1 MIHSFKN
8 DMLNFLFPRYCW
20 ICGDR
25 LSVSEQH
32 LCSRCLI
39 DLPRTNFHL
48 RQDNPMEMLF
58 WGCFNIV
65 HAAAFFYY
73 HQNTPTSEILYL
85 LKYRNCPGI
94 GEYMGEIYAQE
105 ICFSEE
111 SSQCSFFGDI
121 DYIIPLPLNSKKLK
135 FRGYNQCDAICRGLT
150 KVTKIPVLYDVVER
164 TIANS
169 TQTKKS
175 RVERELNVDQI
186 FRLTSMEE
194 KRALLIG
201 KHVLLVDD
209 VCTTGSTLKSFASV
223 FNEIPDIR
231 ISILTLG
238 LASPVF

>member
-1 MIHSFKN
+1 
-8 DMLNFLFPRYCW
+8 MLNFLFPRYCW

-48 RQDNPMEMLF
+48 RQDNPMEILF

-65 HAAAFFYY
+65 HAASFFYY

-105 ICFSEE
+105 IRLSEE
-111 SSQCSFFGDI
+111 NSQCSFFSDI

-135 FRGYNQCDAICRGLT
+135 LRGYNQCDAICRGLT

-175 RVERELNVDQI
+175 RVERELNVEQI
-186 FRLTSMEE
+186 FRLTGMEE

-238 LASPVF
+238 LTSPVF

>member
-1 MIHSFKN
+1 
-8 DMLNFLFPRYCW
+8 MLNFLFPRYCW

-25 LSVSEQH
+25 LSVCEQH

-105 ICFSEE
+105 IRLSEE
-111 SSQCSFFGDI
+111 NSQCSFFSDI

-135 FRGYNQCDAICRGLT
+135 LRGYNQCDAICRGLT

-164 TIANS
+164 VIANS

-175 RVERELNVDQI
+175 RVERELNVEQI
-186 FRLTSMEE
+186 FRLTGMEE

>member
-1 MIHSFKN
+1 
-8 DMLNFLFPRYCW
+8 MLNFLFPRYCW

-105 ICFSEE
+105 IRLSEE
-111 SSQCSFFGDI
+111 NSQCSFFSDI

-135 FRGYNQCDAICRGLT
+135 LRGYNQCDAICRGLT
-150 KVTKIPVLYDVVER
+150 KVTKIPVLYDIVER

-175 RVERELNVDQI
+175 RVERELNVEQI
-186 FRLTSMEE
+186 FRLTGMEE

>member
-1 MIHSFKN
+1 
-8 DMLNFLFPRYCW
+8 MLNFLFPRYCW

-65 HAAAFFYY
+65 HAASFFYY

-105 ICFSEE
+105 IRLSEE
-111 SSQCSFFGDI
+111 NSQCSFFSDI

-135 FRGYNQCDAICRGLT
+135 LRGYNQCDAICRGLT

-164 TIANS
+164 VIANS

-175 RVERELNVDQI
+175 RVERELNVEQI
-186 FRLTSMEE
+186 FRLTGMEE

>member
-1 MIHSFKN
+1 
-8 DMLNFLFPRYCW
+8 MLNFLFPRYCW

-85 LKYRNCPGI
+85 LKYKNCPGI

-105 ICFSEE
+105 IRLSEE
-111 SSQCSFFGDI
+111 NSQCLFFSDI

-135 FRGYNQCDAICRGLT
+135 LRGYNQCDAICRGLT

-164 TIANS
+164 VIANS

-175 RVERELNVDQI
+175 RVERELNVEQI
-186 FRLTSMEE
+186 FRLTGMEE

>member
-1 MIHSFKN
+1 
-8 DMLNFLFPRYCW
+8 MLNFLFPRYCW

-105 ICFSEE
+105 IRLSEE
-111 SSQCSFFGDI
+111 NSQCSFFSDI

-135 FRGYNQCDAICRGLT
+135 LRGYNQCDAICRGLT

-164 TIANS
+164 VIANS

-175 RVERELNVDQI
+175 RVERELNVEQI
-186 FRLTSMEE
+186 FRLTGMEE

>member
-1 MIHSFKN
+1 MMHSFKN

-105 ICFSEE
+105 IRLSEE
-111 SSQCSFFGDI
+111 NSQCSFFSDI

-135 FRGYNQCDAICRGLT
+135 LRGYNQCDAICRGLT

-164 TIANS
+164 VIANS

-175 RVERELNVDQI
+175 RVERELNVEQI
-186 FRLTSMEE
+186 FRLTGMEE

>member
-1 MIHSFKN
+1 
-8 DMLNFLFPRYCW
+8 MLNFLFPRYCW

-85 LKYRNCPGI
+85 LKYKNCPGI

-105 ICFSEE
+105 IRLSEE
-111 SSQCSFFGDI
+111 NSQCLFFSDI

-135 FRGYNQCDAICRGLT
+135 LRGYNQCDAICRGLT

-175 RVERELNVDQI
+175 RVERELNVEQI
-186 FRLTSMEE
+186 FRLTGMEE

>member
-1 MIHSFKN
+1 
-8 DMLNFLFPRYCW
+8 MLNFLFPRYCW

-85 LKYRNCPGI
+85 LKYKNCPGI

-105 ICFSEE
+105 IRLSEE
-111 SSQCSFFGDI
+111 NSQCLFFSDI

-135 FRGYNQCDAICRGLT
+135 LRGYNQCDAICKGLT

-175 RVERELNVDQI
+175 RVERELNVEQI
-186 FRLTSMEE
+186 FRLTGMEE

>member
-1 MIHSFKN
+1 
-8 DMLNFLFPRYCW
+8 MLNFLFPRYCW

-85 LKYRNCPGI
+85 LKYKNCPGI

-105 ICFSEE
+105 IRLSEE
-111 SSQCSFFGDI
+111 NSQCSFFSDI

-135 FRGYNQCDAICRGLT
+135 LRGYNQCDAICKGLT

-164 TIANS
+164 VIANS

-175 RVERELNVDQI
+175 RVERELNVEQI
-186 FRLTSMEE
+186 FRLTGMEE

>member
-85 LKYRNCPGI
+85 LKYKNCPGI

-105 ICFSEE
+105 IRLSEE
-111 SSQCSFFGDI
+111 NSQCLFFSDI

-135 FRGYNQCDAICRGLT
+135 LRGYNQCDAICRGLT

-164 TIANS
+164 VIANS

-175 RVERELNVDQI
+175 RVERELNVEQI
-186 FRLTSMEE
+186 FRLTGMEE

>member
-1 MIHSFKN
+1 
-8 DMLNFLFPRYCW
+8 MLNFLFPRYCW

-73 HQNTPTSEILYL
+73 HQNAPTSEILYL

-105 ICFSEE
+105 IRLSEE
-111 SSQCSFFGDI
+111 NSQCSFFSDI

-135 FRGYNQCDAICRGLT
+135 LRGYNQCDAICRGLT

-175 RVERELNVDQI
+175 RVERELNVEQI
-186 FRLTSMEE
+186 FRLTGMEE

>member
-1 MIHSFKN
+1 
-8 DMLNFLFPRYCW
+8 MLNFLFPRYCW

-105 ICFSEE
+105 IRLSEE
-111 SSQCSFFGDI
+111 NSQCLFFSDI

-135 FRGYNQCDAICRGLT
+135 LRGYNQCDAICRGLT

-175 RVERELNVDQI
+175 RVERELNVEQI
-186 FRLTSMEE
+186 FRLTGMEE

>member
-1 MIHSFKN
+1 
-8 DMLNFLFPRYCW
+8 MLNFLFPRYCW

-85 LKYRNCPGI
+85 LKYKNCPGI

-105 ICFSEE
+105 IRLSEE
-111 SSQCSFFGDI
+111 NSQCSFFSDI

-135 FRGYNQCDAICRGLT
+135 LRGYNQCDAICRGLT

-164 TIANS
+164 VIANS

-175 RVERELNVDQI
+175 RVERELNVEQI
-186 FRLTSMEE
+186 FRLTGMEE

>member
-20 ICGDR
+20 ICGNR

-32 LCSRCLI
+32 LCSQCLT

-58 WGCFNIV
+58 WGCFNLV

-85 LKYRNCPGI
+85 LKYKNCPEI
-94 GEYMGEIYAQE
+94 GEYMGEIYAHE
-105 ICFSEE
+105 ILFSEHNH
-111 SSQCSFFGDI
+111 QCSFFSDI
-121 DYIIPLPLNSKKLK
+121 DFIIPLPLNLNKLK
-135 FRGYNQCDAICRGLT
+135 QRGYNQCDAICRGLAKAT
-150 KVTKIPVLYDVVER
+150 QIPVLYDVVER
-164 TIANS
+164 TIANT

-175 RVERELNVDQI
+175 RVERELNVEQI
-186 FRLTSMEE
+186 FRLTGSVEQ
-194 KRALLIG
+194 RAILMG

-223 FNEIPDIR
+223 FQSIPDLR

-238 LASPVF
+238 LASPIF

>member
-1 MIHSFKN
+1 
-8 DMLNFLFPRYCW
+8 MLNFLFPRYCW

-105 ICFSEE
+105 IRLSEE
-111 SSQCSFFGDI
+111 NSQCSFFSDI

-135 FRGYNQCDAICRGLT
+135 LRGYNQCDAICKGLT

-175 RVERELNVDQI
+175 RVERELNVEQI
-186 FRLTSMEE
+186 FRLTGMEE

-223 FNEIPDIR
+223 FNEIPNIR

>member
-1 MIHSFKN
+1 
-8 DMLNFLFPRYCW
+8 MLNFLFPRYCW

-73 HQNTPTSEILYL
+73 HQNAPTSEILYL

-105 ICFSEE
+105 IRLSEE
-111 SSQCSFFGDI
+111 NSQCSFFSDI

-135 FRGYNQCDAICRGLT
+135 LRGYNQCDAICRGLT

-164 TIANS
+164 VIANS

-175 RVERELNVDQI
+175 RVERELNVEQI
-186 FRLTSMEE
+186 FRLTGMEE

>member
-1 MIHSFKN
+1 
-8 DMLNFLFPRYCW
+8 MLNFLFPRYCW

-105 ICFSEE
+105 IRLSEE
-111 SSQCSFFGDI
+111 NSQCSFFSDI

-135 FRGYNQCDAICRGLT
+135 LRGYNQCDAICKGFT
-150 KVTKIPVLYDVVER
+150 KVTKIPVLNDVVER
-164 TIANS
+164 VIANS

-175 RVERELNVDQI
+175 RAERELNVEQI
-186 FRLTSMEE
+186 FRLTGMEE

-223 FNEIPDIR
+223 FNEIPAIR
-231 ISILTLG
+231 ISILSLG

>member
-105 ICFSEE
+105 IRLSEE
-111 SSQCSFFGDI
+111 SSQCSFFSDI

-135 FRGYNQCDAICRGLT
+135 LRGYNQCDAICRGLT
-150 KVTKIPVLYDVVER
+150 KVTKIPVLYDIVER

-175 RVERELNVDQI
+175 RVERELNVEQI
-186 FRLTSMEE
+186 FRLTGMEE

>member
-1 MIHSFKN
+1 
-8 DMLNFLFPRYCW
+8 MLNFLFPRYCW

-85 LKYRNCPGI
+85 LKYKNCPGI

-105 ICFSEE
+105 IRLSEE
-111 SSQCSFFGDI
+111 NSQCSFFSDI

-135 FRGYNQCDAICRGLT
+135 LRGYNQCDAICKGLT

-164 TIANS
+164 VIANS

-175 RVERELNVDQI
+175 RGERELNVEQI
-186 FRLTSMEE
+186 FRLTGMEE

>member
-1 MIHSFKN
+1 
-8 DMLNFLFPRYCW
+8 MLNFLFPRYCW

-105 ICFSEE
+105 IRLSEE
-111 SSQCSFFGDI
+111 NSQCSFFSDI

-135 FRGYNQCDAICRGLT
+135 LRGYNQCDAICRGLT

-175 RVERELNVDQI
+175 RVERELNVEQI
-186 FRLTSMEE
+186 FRLTGMEE

-238 LASPVF
+238 LTSPVF

>member
-1 MIHSFKN
+1 
-8 DMLNFLFPRYCW
+8 MLNFLFPRYCW

-105 ICFSEE
+105 IRLSEE
-111 SSQCSFFGDI
+111 NSQCSFFSDI

-135 FRGYNQCDAICRGLT
+135 LRGYNQCDAICRGLT

-164 TIANS
+164 VIANS

-175 RVERELNVDQI
+175 RVERELNVEQI
-186 FRLTSMEE
+186 FRLTGMEE

-238 LASPVF
+238 LTSPVF

>member
-1 MIHSFKN
+1 
-8 DMLNFLFPRYCW
+8 MLNFLFPRYCW

-105 ICFSEE
+105 IRLSEE
-111 SSQCSFFGDI
+111 NSQCSFFSDI

-135 FRGYNQCDAICRGLT
+135 LRGYNQCDAICKGFT

-164 TIANS
+164 VIANS

-175 RVERELNVDQI
+175 RVERELNVEQI
-186 FRLTSMEE
+186 FRLTGMEE

>member
-8 DMLNFLFPRYCW
+8 DMLNLLFPRYCW
-20 ICGDR
+20 ICGNR

-48 RQDNPMEMLF
+48 RQDNPMEILF

-65 HAAAFFYY
+65 HAAAYFYY

-85 LKYRNCPGI
+85 LKYRNCPEI
-94 GEYMGEIYAQE
+94 GEYIGEIYAQE
-105 ICFSEE
+105 ISLDETN
-111 SSQCSFFGDI
+111 SKCSFFSDI
-121 DYIIPLPLNSKKLK
+121 DYMNSKKRKL
-135 FRGYNQCDAICRGLT
+135 RGYNQCDAICRGLT

-164 TIANS
+164 TIANT

-175 RVERELNVDQI
+175 RVERELNVEQI
-186 FRLTSMEE
+186 FRLSALKE
-194 KRALLIG
+194 KRTLLNG

-238 LASPVF
+238 LASPIF

>member
-1 MIHSFKN
+1 
-8 DMLNFLFPRYCW
+8 MLNFLFPRYCW

-105 ICFSEE
+105 IRLSEE
-111 SSQCSFFGDI
+111 NSQCLFFSDI

-135 FRGYNQCDAICRGLT
+135 LRGYNQCDAICRGLT

-175 RVERELNVDQI
+175 RVERELNVEQI
-186 FRLTSMEE
+186 FRLTGMEE

-238 LASPVF
+238 LSSPVF

>member
-1 MIHSFKN
+1 
-8 DMLNFLFPRYCW
+8 MLNFLFPRYCW

-105 ICFSEE
+105 IRLSEE
-111 SSQCSFFGDI
+111 NSQCSFFSDI

-135 FRGYNQCDAICRGLT
+135 LRGYNQCDAICRGLT

-175 RVERELNVDQI
+175 RVERELNVEQI
-186 FRLTSMEE
+186 FRLTGMEE

>member
-1 MIHSFKN
+1 
-8 DMLNFLFPRYCW
+8 MLNFLFPRYCW

-105 ICFSEE
+105 IRLSEE
-111 SSQCSFFGDI
+111 NSQCSFFSDI

-135 FRGYNQCDAICRGLT
+135 LRGYNQCDAICKGLT

-164 TIANS
+164 VIANS

-175 RVERELNVDQI
+175 RVERELNVEQI
-186 FRLTSMEE
+186 FRLTGMEE

>member
-1 MIHSFKN
+1 
-8 DMLNFLFPRYCW
+8 MLNFLFPRYCW

-105 ICFSEE
+105 IRLSEE
-111 SSQCSFFGDI
+111 NSQCLFFSDI

-135 FRGYNQCDAICRGLT
+135 LRGYNQCDAICRGLT

-164 TIANS
+164 VIANS

-175 RVERELNVDQI
+175 RVERELNVEQI
-186 FRLTSMEE
+186 FRLTGMEE

>member
-1 MIHSFKN
+1 
-8 DMLNFLFPRYCW
+8 
-20 ICGDR
+20 
-25 LSVSEQH
+25 
-32 LCSRCLI
+32 
-39 DLPRTNFHL
+39 
-48 RQDNPMEMLF
+48 
-58 WGCFNIV
+58 
-65 HAAAFFYY
+65 
-73 HQNTPTSEILYL
+73 
-85 LKYRNCPGI
+85 
-94 GEYMGEIYAQE
+94 MGEIYAQE
-105 ICFSEE
+105 IRLSEE
-111 SSQCSFFGDI
+111 NSQCSFFSDI

-135 FRGYNQCDAICRGLT
+135 LRGYNQCDAICKGLT

-164 TIANS
+164 VIANS

-175 RVERELNVDQI
+175 RVERELNVEQI
-186 FRLTSMEE
+186 FRLTGMEE

>member
-1 MIHSFKN
+1 
-8 DMLNFLFPRYCW
+8 MLNFLFPRYCW

-105 ICFSEE
+105 IRLSEE
-111 SSQCSFFGDI
+111 NSQCSFFSDI

-135 FRGYNQCDAICRGLT
+135 LRGYNQCDAICRGLT

-175 RVERELNVDQI
+175 RVERELNVEQI
-186 FRLTSMEE
+186 FRLTGMEE

-223 FNEIPDIR
+223 FNEIPNIR

>member
-1 MIHSFKN
+1 MHSFKN

-105 ICFSEE
+105 IRLSEE
-111 SSQCSFFGDI
+111 NSQCSFFSDI

-135 FRGYNQCDAICRGLT
+135 LRGYNQCDAICRGLT

-164 TIANS
+164 VIANS

-175 RVERELNVDQI
+175 RVERELNVEQI
-186 FRLTSMEE
+186 FRLTGMEE

>member
-1 MIHSFKN
+1 MNSICVHDVLSIYHGRTFICVKTVK
-8 DMLNFLFPRYCW
+8 PRGLGKPIY
-20 ICGDR
+20 
-25 LSVSEQH
+25 E
-32 LCSRCLI
+32 
-39 DLPRTNFHL
+39 
-48 RQDNPMEMLF
+48 
-58 WGCFNIV
+58 NI
-65 HAAAFFYY
+65 
-73 HQNTPTSEILYL
+73 YL
-85 LKYRNCPGI
+85 LTP
-94 GEYMGEIYAQE
+94 QE
-105 ICFSEE
+105 AEKLFISEE
-111 SSQCSFFGDI
+111 NSQCSFFSDI

-135 FRGYNQCDAICRGLT
+135 LRGYNQCDAICRGLT

-164 TIANS
+164 VIANS

-175 RVERELNVDQI
+175 RVERELNVEQI
-186 FRLTSMEE
+186 FRLTGMEE

>member
-1 MIHSFKN
+1 
-8 DMLNFLFPRYCW
+8 MLNFLFPRYCW

-65 HAAAFFYY
+65 HAASFFYY

-105 ICFSEE
+105 IRLSEE
-111 SSQCSFFGDI
+111 NSQCSFFSDI

-135 FRGYNQCDAICRGLT
+135 LRGYNQCDAICRGLT

-164 TIANS
+164 VIANS

-175 RVERELNVDQI
+175 RVERELNVEQI
-186 FRLTSMEE
+186 FRLTGMEE

-238 LASPVF
+238 LTSPVF

>member
-1 MIHSFKN
+1 
-8 DMLNFLFPRYCW
+8 MLNFLFPRYCW

-105 ICFSEE
+105 IRLSEE
-111 SSQCSFFGDI
+111 NSQCLFFSDI

-135 FRGYNQCDAICRGLT
+135 LRGYNQCDAICKGLT

-175 RVERELNVDQI
+175 RVERELNVEQI
-186 FRLTSMEE
+186 FRLTGMEE

-223 FNEIPDIR
+223 FNEIPNIR